1 MYYWAGCLAESDS
14 HVSRAHEIC
23 LHLYWDVA
31 TERTSGHF
39 SLIQLE
45 LHVASG
51 LQQGVYVSNRV
62 RVRIMVRVRVSGMF

>member
-1 MYYWAGCLAESDS
+1 MLMRYVY
-14 HVSRAHEIC
+14 I
-23 LHLYWDVA
+23 LYWDVA

-45 LHVASG
+45 LHAASG

-62 RVRIMVRVRVSGMF
+62 RGRIMVRVRVSGMF